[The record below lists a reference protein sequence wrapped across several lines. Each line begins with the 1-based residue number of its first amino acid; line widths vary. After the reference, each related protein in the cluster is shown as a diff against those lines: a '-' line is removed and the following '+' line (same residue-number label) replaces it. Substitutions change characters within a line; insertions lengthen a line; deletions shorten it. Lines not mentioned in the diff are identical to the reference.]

1 MTFSA
6 GSVEDLACKIQALT
20 EDESLRSSLAVNAPK
35 VKTIEENAREL
46 EEIYK
51 RLAATGRA

>member
-1 MTFSA
+1 
-6 GSVEDLACKIQALT
+6 
-20 EDESLRSSLAVNAPK
+20 VNAPK
-35 VKTIEENAREL
+35 VKAIEENAQEL